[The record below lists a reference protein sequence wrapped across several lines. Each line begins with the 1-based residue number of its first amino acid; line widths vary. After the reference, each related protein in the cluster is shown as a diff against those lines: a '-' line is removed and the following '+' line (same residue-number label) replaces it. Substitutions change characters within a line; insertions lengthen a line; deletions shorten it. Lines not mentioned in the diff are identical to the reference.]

1 MAERDKISV
10 LGSFFFGGGEGGGTF
25 MISRNKKKIMLKK
38 NLFFSKTDPS
48 LFTVKKNDGPHK
60 IF

>member
-1 MAERDKISV
+1 
-10 LGSFFFGGGEGGGTF
+10 